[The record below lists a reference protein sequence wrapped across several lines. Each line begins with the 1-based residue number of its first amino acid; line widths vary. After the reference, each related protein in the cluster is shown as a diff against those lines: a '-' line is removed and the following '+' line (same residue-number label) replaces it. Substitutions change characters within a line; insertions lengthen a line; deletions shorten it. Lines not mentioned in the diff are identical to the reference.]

1 MHACTES
8 AELGLYTRPVYNL
21 IREDSTHPLIL
32 VCEHASR
39 YIPDAL
45 NNLGLDD
52 TAAREHIAWDIGALE
67 LAEQLSEKIGATLLS
82 ANYSRLLIDLNR
94 PRHAPD
100 SIPAQS
106 EIYQVPGNRELDEA
120 TREYRRQCLFKPF
133 HTRLQQLIDER
144 LADGRPVRVVGIHSF
159 TPVYYGQPRELE
171 VGVLFGQSKAYAQR
185 LLDGLDRHP
194 LKVAGN
200 QPYKIDPLGD
210 MTVPVHGD
218 ARGLESVLIE
228 VRNDLLRN
236 PEAVTR
242 WANYLAPLL

>member
-21 IREDSTHPLIL
+21 TREDSTHPLIL

-67 LAEQLSEKIGATLLS
+67 LAEHLSEKIGATLLS

-144 LADGRPVRVVGIHSF
+144 LAKGRPVRVVGIHSF

-171 VGVLFGQSKAYAQR
+171 VGVLFGQAKAYAQR

-200 QPYKIDPLGD
+200 QPYRIDPLGD

-228 VRNDLLRN
+228 VRNDLLRS
-236 PEAVTR
+236 PEAVSR

>member
-8 AELGLYTRPVYNL
+8 TESGLYTRPVYNL
-21 IREDSTHPLIL
+21 SREDSSHPLIL

-39 YIPDAL
+39 YIPEAL

-52 TAAREHIAWDIGALE
+52 AAAREHIAWDIGALQ
-67 LAEQLSEKIGATLLS
+67 LAEALSETLGATLLS

-120 TREYRRQCLFKPF
+120 SREYRRQTLFKPF
-133 HTRLQQLIDER
+133 HARLQTLIDAR
-144 LADGRPVRVVGIHSF
+144 IAKGQPVRVVGIHSF
-159 TPVYYGQPRELE
+159 TPVYYGQPRPLE
-171 VGVLFGQSKAYAQR
+171 IGVLFGQAKAYAQR
-185 LLDGLDRHP
+185 VLDGLGEIA
-194 LKVAGN
+194 LQVAGN

-218 ARGLESVLIE
+218 ARGLDSVLIE
-228 VRNDLLRN
+228 VRNDLLGS
-236 PEAVTR
+236 PQAVAL
-242 WANYLAPLL
+242 WAERLAPLL

>member
-21 IREDSTHPLIL
+21 TREDSTHPLIL

-144 LADGRPVRVVGIHSF
+144 LAEGRPVRVVGIHSF

-171 VGVLFGQSKAYAQR
+171 AGVLFDQAKAYAQR
-185 LLDGLDRHP
+185 LLDGLGQHP

-236 PEAVTR
+236 PEAVSR
-242 WANYLAPLL
+242 WANHLAPLL

>member
-21 IREDSTHPLIL
+21 IREDSMHPLIL

-45 NNLGLDD
+45 NNLGLDEK
-52 TAAREHIAWDIGALE
+52 AAHEHIAWDIGALE

-106 EIYQVPGNRELDEA
+106 EIYQVPGNRGLDEA

-144 LADGRPVRVVGIHSF
+144 LAEGRPVRVVGIHSF
-159 TPVYYGQPRELE
+159 TSVYYGQPRELE
-171 VGVLFGQSKAYAQR
+171 VGVLFGQAKGYAQR
-185 LLDGLDRHP
+185 LLEGLGQHP

-228 VRNDLLRN
+228 VRNDLLRS
-236 PEAVTR
+236 PEAVNR

>member
-8 AELGLYTRPVYNL
+8 TESGLYTRPVYNL
-21 IREDSTHPLIL
+21 SREDSSHPLIL

-39 YIPDAL
+39 YIPEAL

-52 TAAREHIAWDIGALE
+52 AAAREHIAWDIGALQ
-67 LAEQLSEKIGATLLS
+67 LAEALSETLGATLLS

-120 TREYRRQCLFKPF
+120 SREYRRQTLFKPF
-133 HTRLQQLIDER
+133 HARLQTLIDAR
-144 LADGRPVRVVGIHSF
+144 IAKGQPVRVVGIHSF
-159 TPVYYGQPRELE
+159 TPVYYGHPRPLE
-171 VGVLFGQSKAYAQR
+171 IGVLFGQAKAYAQR
-185 LLDGLDRHP
+185 VLDGLGELA

-218 ARGLESVLIE
+218 ARGLDSVLIE
-228 VRNDLLRN
+228 VRNDLLGS
-236 PEAVTR
+236 PQAVAL
-242 WANYLAPLL
+242 WAERLAPLL

>member
-21 IREDSTHPLIL
+21 IRENSSHPLIL

-120 TREYRRQCLFKPF
+120 TREHRRQCLFKPF

-228 VRNDLLRN
+228 VRNDLLRS
-236 PEAVTR
+236 PEAVSR

>member
-39 YIPDAL
+39 HIPDAL
-45 NNLGLDD
+45 NNLGLDEK
-52 TAAREHIAWDIGALE
+52 AAREHIAWDIGALE

-106 EIYQVPGNRELDEA
+106 EIYQVPGNRGLDEA

-144 LADGRPVRVVGIHSF
+144 LAEGRPVRVVGIHSF
-159 TPVYYGQPRELE
+159 TSVYYGQPRELE
-171 VGVLFGQSKAYAQR
+171 VGVLFGQAKGYAQR
-185 LLDGLDRHP
+185 LLDGLGQHP

-200 QPYKIDPLGD
+200 QPYRIDPLGD

-228 VRNDLLRN
+228 VRNDLLRS
-236 PEAVTR
+236 PEAVSR
-242 WANYLAPLL
+242 WADYLAPLL